1 MDAFRGFCARYRR
14 DPETGK
20 NLYLIAQAEDELA
33 AAGMVIGAA
42 WAGARAFTPTSGP
55 GISLMSE
62 FIGLAYYAEV
72 PAVFFDVQ
80 RTGPSTGMP
89 TRTQQGDIM
98 LAAYA
103 SHGDTKHIVLFPASP
118 AECFTMAVAAFDLA
132 ERFQTP
138 VFVLSD
144 LDIAMNDWVCPRLAW
159 DDAYRPDR
167 GKVLTAEQLDA
178 MKQYF
183 RYLDVDGDHIAAR
196 TLPGVHPRGAYF
208 TRGSGHT
215 KLGTYTEDADDYVE
229 VMERLARK
237 IDSAANAIP
246 LPVSYRAAGSTIG
259 LVSLGSCDPAVRE
272 AVDLMAER
280 GLAVD
285 YMRIRGFPF
294 HESVEAF
301 LLAHE
306 TIFVIEQNRDG
317 QLRNLLLLETAATKD
332 RLRSIRHYG
341 GIPLSATDVV
351 GDVIAGLVE
360 AGDVVAPD
368 LIAEPRSA
376 P

>member
-1 MDAFRGFCARYRR
+1 
-14 DPETGK
+14 
-20 NLYLIAQAEDELA
+20 
-33 AAGMVIGAA
+33 
-42 WAGARAFTPTSGP
+42 
-55 GISLMSE
+55 
-62 FIGLAYYAEV
+62 
-72 PAVFFDVQ
+72 
-80 RTGPSTGMP
+80 
-89 TRTQQGDIM
+89 
-98 LAAYA
+98 
-103 SHGDTKHIVLFPASP
+103 
-118 AECFTMAVAAFDLA
+118 
-132 ERFQTP
+132 

-301 LLAHE
+301 VLAHE

-332 RLRSIRHYG
+332 RLQSIRHYG

-351 GDVIAGLVE
+351 GDVIAGLVA
-360 AGDVVAPD
+360 AGDAAAPD

>member
-1 MDAFRGFCARYRR
+1 
-14 DPETGK
+14 
-20 NLYLIAQAEDELA
+20 
-33 AAGMVIGAA
+33 
-42 WAGARAFTPTSGP
+42 
-55 GISLMSE
+55 
-62 FIGLAYYAEV
+62 
-72 PAVFFDVQ
+72 
-80 RTGPSTGMP
+80 MP

-118 AECFTMAVAAFDLA
+118 TECFTMAVAAFDLA

-144 LDIAMNDWVCPRLAW
+144 LDIAMNDWVCPRLTW

-167 GKVLTAEQLDA
+167 GKVLTAEQLEA
-178 MKQYF
+178 MTPYF

-360 AGDVVAPD
+360 AGDAAAPD